1 MTKIDIINAAFR
13 VWGRDF
19 YKNPSLSSLA
29 KELKVS
35 KPALYRHFLC
45 KEALTTAMT
54 EHFCRDLADSV
65 RIDFEQA
72 LSAQDPDEGLYI
84 ILKALSGY
92 FGRNVYS
99 LIFNLTNIY
108 EKKIDGCAISERIK
122 SHGVDMNTIR
132 IVIEK
137 NHAAYP
143 SNLHL
148 VFATLIFNLS
158 IFHKNNKSMENP
170 PTQEQINIISSAT
183 YETSIKG
190 LGLSLANIDIIDYEK
205 LETMM
210 KNKIEE
216 KMKIDPIEPLFK
228 AVAEAV
234 AEAGPWKASMEMV
247 AKKMGLSK
255 SSLYGHFKNKKD
267 MLRRLFTTEFKRI
280 IEFAR
285 QGISLSLD
293 PAEQLYLGIYSIA
306 IYLLSR
312 PEILIAIDW
321 IRTRKLDLGKPE
333 KDMETLNIFEDINID
348 SIQNT
353 SKEEKQRVSHWIIF
367 LLTNLLMRMEKGTED
382 TPNIRLLYKFI
393 TLGLGGF
400 KK

>member
-1 MTKIDIINAAFR
+1 M
-13 VWGRDF
+13 
-19 YKNPSLSSLA
+19 
-29 KELKVS
+29 S

-45 KEALTTAMT
+45 KNALTTAMT
-54 EHFCRDLADSV
+54 EHFCRDLADSI

-72 LSAQDPDEGLYI
+72 LAAPNPDEGLYTI
-84 ILKALSGY
+84 IKALSGY

-108 EKKIDGCAISERIK
+108 EKKIDGRAISERIK
-122 SHGVDMNTIR
+122 SHGLDMEIMR
-132 IVIEK
+132 AIIEK
-137 NHAAYP
+137 KYMAYP

-148 VFATLIFNLS
+148 VLATLIFNLS
-158 IFHKNNKSMENP
+158 IFHKTNNSMENT
-170 PTQEQINIISSAT
+170 PTQEQIDTISSVT

-190 LGLSLANIDIIDYEK
+190 LGLSIESINSIDYEK
-205 LETMM
+205 LETIL

-216 KMKIDPIEPLFK
+216 KIKIDPIEPLFR

-234 AEAGPWKASMEMV
+234 AEAGPWSASMEMV

-267 MLRRLFTTEFKRI
+267 MLRRLFITEFKRI

-285 QGISLSLD
+285 QGISLSDD
-293 PAEQLYLGIYSIA
+293 PIQQLYLGIYSIA
-306 IYLLSR
+306 VYLRSR

-333 KDMETLNIFEDINID
+333 KDIENLRLFEDIKID
-348 SIQNT
+348 SIQNIDQ
-353 SKEEKQRVSHWIIF
+353 KEKNQTSHWIFF
-367 LLTNLLMRMEKGTED
+367 LLINILVRMEDENSSCELD
-382 TPNIRLLYKFI
+382 IRKLYRFI